1 MDALPDSLRGHPN
14 WQCAHTWVAAE
25 ELFAVV
31 QGEDGRWTAYVPSPD
46 GPVRFHGGIRASNR
60 ALDAAIDLW
69 EEAHGRK
76 VPDEFEYFNVPWVE
90 TVGLGR

>member
-1 MDALPDSLRGHPN
+1 MDALPDELRGQPN
-14 WQCAHTWVAAE
+14 WQCADTWVGNE

-31 QGEDGRWTAYVPSPD
+31 QGEDGRWTAYVPAPD

-60 ALDAAIDLW
+60 AVSAAIDLW

-76 VPDEFEYFNVPWVE
+76 APAQFVFHKVPWVE
-90 TVGLGR
+90 TVSLG